1 MYKGK
6 TKAHPNLAIAT
17 SSPEFSKSHMVPV
30 KVNGTVINFLLDT
43 GSAATLLR
51 LDMWQQCR
59 NTSHQLEKWVGTSL
73 VGADGTPLPVNGTCK
88 LNFCFANSSFPHP
101 VLVVESLLCEGII
114 GMDFLQQNTCSINLT
129 SEGVM
134 LSVGPGC
141 NTREATSIVGN
152 GSAIS
157 R

>member
-59 NTSHQLEKWVGTSL
+59 NTSHQLEKWAGT
-73 VGADGTPLPVNGTCK
+73 GARGITHSPSGHSENEEQGT
-88 LNFCFANSSFPHP
+88 
-101 VLVVESLLCEGII
+101 
-114 GMDFLQQNTCSINLT
+114 
-129 SEGVM
+129 
-134 LSVGPGC
+134 
-141 NTREATSIVGN
+141 
-152 GSAIS
+152 
-157 R
+157 